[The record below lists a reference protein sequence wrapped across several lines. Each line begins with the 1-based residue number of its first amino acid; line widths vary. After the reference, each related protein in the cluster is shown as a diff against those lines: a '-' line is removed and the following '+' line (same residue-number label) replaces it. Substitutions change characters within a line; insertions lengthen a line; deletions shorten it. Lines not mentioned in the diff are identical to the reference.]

1 MWPLDCFYLIA
12 LFSRFTYSYL
22 PALSIRQSHPCL
34 LWTAVPV
41 STSPLKIFLLRD
53 IFYWSLNL
61 IVVLRS
67 SNYKGRQRVKSRV
80 QTCACMWGLMV
91 MIVCHLRNV
100 LILQSIDLPHG
111 NIPIATLFF
120 HHRFFIT
127 LRQKQNNENKL
138 PFFSFILIFILS
150 LSLKHALCFIS
161 PGIHYERRNK
171 RWHWSF

>member
-80 QTCACMWGLMV
+80 QTCACVRPNGHDRMPLTQRSYFTINRFTAWK
-91 MIVCHLRNV
+91 HSNRY
-100 LILQSIDLPHG
+100 S
-111 NIPIATLFF
+111 LFPPS
-120 HHRFFIT
+120 FFY
-127 LRQKQNNENKL
+127 N
-138 PFFSFILIFILS
+138 
-150 LSLKHALCFIS
+150 S
-161 PGIHYERRNK
+161 PTK
-171 RWHWSF
+171 AK